1 MAELNLHQKLA
12 AIREMVEVMQRNVS
26 GYGYKYV
33 SDVDLLAKIT
43 VGLKEHHVSLI
54 PQIVPGTTVVDKY
67 EYTKTKNG
75 KTEPV
80 YEILTKADMLFTW
93 VNDDNPEEKIEV
105 PWVLVGQQGDGSQ
118 AFGSGLTYS
127 YRYFLLKYFG
137 VATPNDDPDNWR
149 SKQLEAEEEAAQ
161 RAKAEA
167 NKELAAKRKE
177 ITELGTNAI
186 SKKLVTGPEMR
197 ALIEKLNPAGG
208 SPGDIES
215 IEIADKV
222 IEAIKAL
229 KPVGKKTK
237 ARKAESKEDET
248 SETKEE

>member
-1 MAELNLHQKLA
+1 MNIYQKLA
-12 AIREMVEVMQRNVS
+12 KIREMVEVMQRNAS

-33 SDVDLLAKIT
+33 ADTDLLAKIS
-43 VGLKEHHVSLI
+43 VGMKEHHVSLI

-80 YEILTKADMLFTW
+80 YEILTKAEMLFTW
-93 VNDDNPEEKIEV
+93 INDDQPEEKIEI
-105 PWVLVGQQGDGSQ
+105 PWVLVGQQSDGSQ

-149 SKQLEAEEEAAQ
+149 SKQREAEDEIDQ

-167 NKELAAKRKE
+167 NKEIEAKRKE
-177 ITELGTNAI
+177 ITELGKQAI
-186 SKKLVTGPEMR
+186 GKKLITGPALR
-197 ALIEKLNPAGG
+197 KLIEGMNPAGG
-208 SPGDIES
+208 SPGDIDNVET
-215 IEIADKV
+215 ADKV
-222 IEAIKAL
+222 IAAIMELSA
-229 KPVGKKTK
+229 KPKPKKEK
-237 ARKAESKEDET
+237 KDAQPAEN
-248 SETKEE
+248 